1 MNNKKNEV
9 KAKNKKVRNDWFTK
23 GTDKSC
29 AMRVLF
35 FDLLKECLGIKSYN
49 STIPWNTWTDNRTKP
64 FSNQFKEENRNKSVF
79 TNTVLAD
86 FILLCIK
93 RDERDKTDSH
103 LKKAVD
109 IISCSKYTL
118 DLEAYRS
125 EIALQCNGTK
135 IDECYNRIKEKEG
148 FVYDKCKNCT
158 VTWLFKNLQY
168 IEGNYDLIISHKN
181 ILLKYPEKEQE
192 SLIED
197 IHNEIKEYEELPLN
211 KCCDISILFSLFNSC
226 IKSYK
231 IPDVADEKLAYV
243 KWYTAHLSNW
253 PFFKACLLQ
262 ANHYDE
268 FSIYQMLRSASDIL
282 QVIESN
288 DEELLAAVECD
299 RIVSFLT
306 LGYIDPFSLYYCGN
320 PDDIENNC
328 LKSLQKIKKPCY
340 KYRMYLMLWKLH
352 IHLGKNDLTEYEK
365 EIDYIYNQNSD
376 DTDFMLLNSEYQLYR
391 YHHDLKKRSSVK
403 EILISQINN
412 FRENESIPETFDIIS
427 ELFLQYDAKISPSG
441 NLNDNPAALYL
452 ALKGRQSFDSHTFI
466 IPDKPSEFHRIFS
479 EYTLSQ
485 GSGHLLVES
494 YYETRRKEIMDHYS
508 LWNNDSE

>member
-23 GTDKSC
+23 GTDKGC
-29 AMRVLF
+29 AMRILF

-49 STIPWNTWTDNRTKP
+49 SAIPWNEWTDNRTKP

-79 TNTVLAD
+79 TNTALAD
-86 FILLCIK
+86 FILLCIR
-93 RDERDKTDSH
+93 RDERDKTNSH

-109 IISCSKYTL
+109 IIRCSKYTL
-118 DLEAYRS
+118 DLEAYHP
-125 EIALQCNGTK
+125 EIALQCNGNE
-135 IDECYNRIKEKEG
+135 IDKCYNRIKEKEG

-158 VTWLFKNLQY
+158 VAWLFKNLQY
-168 IEGNYDLIISHKN
+168 IESNYDLIISHKN
-181 ILLKYPEKEQE
+181 ILLEYPEVIQK

-197 IHNEIKEYEELPLN
+197 IYKKIKEYEDLPLN

-226 IKSYK
+226 IKSYT

-306 LGYIDPFSLYYCGN
+306 LGYIVPFSLYYCGN

-328 LKSLQKIKKPCY
+328 LKSLQKIKVSNHR
-340 KYRMYLMLWKLH
+340 YRIYLMLWKLH
-352 IHLGKNDLTEYEK
+352 SHLNKNDLSKYEK
-365 EIDYIYNQNSD
+365 EIDTIYNQNSD
-376 DTDFMLLNSEYQLYR
+376 NAEIAVLNIEYMLYR
-391 YHHDLKKRSSVK
+391 YHCNLESRDTVKTEIVSLVKKFM
-403 EILISQINN
+403 NN
-412 FRENESIPETFDIIS
+412 GIFSESLAIIS
-427 ELFLQYDAKISPSG
+427 ELFFQYDAKVSPLE
-441 NLNDNPAALYL
+441 NFNDNSKLYL
-452 ALKGRQSFDSHTFI
+452 ALKGRPSFDSHRFI
-466 IPDKPSEFHRIFS
+466 VPDKPSKFHRIFS

-485 GSGHLLVES
+485 SSSPLYTVS
-494 YYETRRKEIMDHYS
+494 YYETRRKEIMDHYG
-508 LWNNDSE
+508 LWNSDSE